1 MKFRKRVSLVIPLEE
16 IRFDVLMSIF
26 FCYKKGNYL
35 TLRLRWKNVTG
46 LCNPCWHCDI
56 DKPKDTIKKTTMK
69 ELKTLLKEKN
79 IKGYSKLKKSGL
91 IELAKSHN
99 IQFK

>member
-1 MKFRKRVSLVIPLEE
+1 MLPSVMGFLN
-16 IRFDVLMSIF
+16 
-26 FCYKKGNYL
+26 KKGNYL